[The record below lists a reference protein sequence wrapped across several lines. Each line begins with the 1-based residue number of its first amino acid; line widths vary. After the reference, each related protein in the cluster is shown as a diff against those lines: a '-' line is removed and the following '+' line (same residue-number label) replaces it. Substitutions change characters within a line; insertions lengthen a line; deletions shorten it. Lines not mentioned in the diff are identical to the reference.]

1 MLFNLNNGKKL
12 GAKEIRFNEG
22 ILDAKTKATRFAMK
36 ADELKKHGVRLEDVK
51 DLNNPTPLWIN
62 ILIKHFSGESIT
74 TEEIESV
81 NDIHYDTSMQAFY
94 LIPLLILCLENAIEK
109 ALN

>member
-1 MLFNLNNGKKL
+1 MPSNFCL
-12 GAKEIRFNEG
+12 
-22 ILDAKTKATRFAMK
+22 T
-36 ADELKKHGVRLEDVK
+36 
-51 DLNNPTPLWIN
+51 
-62 ILIKHFSGESIT
+62 FSSIESI
-74 TEEIESV
+74 